1 MRSPSRTRGLLVPEA
16 WPAFRADGGYMGVGA
31 ASALTIQA
39 TGDVPVESNLRA
51 VPIACESL

>member
-1 MRSPSRTRGLLVPEA
+1 MPEA

-31 ASALTIQA
+31 APALTIQA